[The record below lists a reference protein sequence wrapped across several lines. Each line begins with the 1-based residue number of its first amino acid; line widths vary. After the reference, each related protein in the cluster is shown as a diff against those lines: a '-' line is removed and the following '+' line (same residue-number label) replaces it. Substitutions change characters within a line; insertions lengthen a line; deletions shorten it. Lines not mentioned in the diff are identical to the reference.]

1 MLPLRTKQAF
11 DLLTSKE
18 ICDEIY
24 KKICLLIKIKI
35 KIKIKE
41 GMCTL
46 LICSNFFF
54 FYHRPNS
61 HCCVGNLKGCHFLSR
76 IELANDRIERECS
89 SGSVDITKRCYE
101 LEYVWNYY

>member
-35 KIKIKE
+35 KE

-46 LICSNFFF
+46 LIFSNFFF
-54 FYHRPNS
+54 FIIDLILTVALATLKAAIFCRELS
-61 HCCVGNLKGCHFLSR
+61 LQMIELKGNALQ
-76 IELANDRIERECS
+76 
-89 SGSVDITKRCYE
+89 V
-101 LEYVWNYY
+101 V

>member
-54 FYHRPNS
+54 FIIDLILTVALATLKAAIFCRELS
-61 HCCVGNLKGCHFLSR
+61 LQMIELKGNALQ
-76 IELANDRIERECS
+76 
-89 SGSVDITKRCYE
+89 V
-101 LEYVWNYY
+101 V

>member
-24 KKICLLIKIKI
+24 KKICVLI

-46 LICSNFFF
+46 LICSF
-54 FYHRPNS
+54 FYFLSNS
-61 HCCVGNLKGCHFLSR
+61 RYSIDNFKDCYLLSR
-76 IELANDRIERECS
+76 IELANDRIEKECS
-89 SGSVDITKRCYE
+89 SGSVDITKRCHE

>member
-35 KIKIKE
+35 KE

-54 FYHRPNS
+54 FIIDLILTVALATLKAAIFCRELS
-61 HCCVGNLKGCHFLSR
+61 LQMIELKGNALQ
-76 IELANDRIERECS
+76 
-89 SGSVDITKRCYE
+89 V
-101 LEYVWNYY
+101 V